1 MKRNTPIRLL
11 ALVLA
16 LAMLL
21 CGCAALFCR
30 EPVVLRGGNCVAK
43 SYEDFWRDYAML
55 GGKTEELM
63 ES

>member
-1 MKRNTPIRLL
+1 MKPRILALLL
-11 ALVLA
+11 ALL
-16 LAMLL
+16 LL

-30 EPVVLRGGNCVAK
+30 EPVVLQGGDCVAK

-55 GGKTEELM
+55 GGKAEELM